1 MATLEIEGAERGWLA
16 TVRLGRADGLV
27 LSATAAPEVEQPLLT
42 LLQRLLEEPLDGRVL
57 AERRGDDLLYALAA
71 VLGRRR
77 PLLGSERIFGYV
89 PGAHRA
95 EPTERPPGWDEP

>member
-16 TVRLGRADGLV
+16 TVQLDRADALV
-27 LSATAAPEVEQPLLT
+27 LSAAATPDVEQPLLT
-42 LLQRLLEEPLDGRVL
+42 LLQRLLEEPLQGRPV
-57 AERRGDDLLYALAA
+57 AERRGDDLLYALAQ

-77 PLLGSERIFGYV
+77 PLLGTERIFGYV

-95 EPTERPPGWDEP
+95 EPAERPPGWDEP